1 MKKYELGFGVV
12 HNCFEI
18 ETSEEFNS
26 LEKALEEFK
35 HEKKTLN
42 SNSSYKSICLL
53 ENVYENNEIIESKLI
68 KEFTF
73 K

>member
-1 MKKYELGFGVV
+1 MKKYELCFGTI

-18 ETSEEFNS
+18 ETSEEYNS
-26 LEKALEEFK
+26 LEKALKEFK
-35 HEKKTLN
+35 HEKETLN
-42 SNSSYKSICLL
+42 KNSSYKSICLI

-68 KEFTF
+68 KEFTI